1 MFVFINNSKN
11 IEIESGCYGDVIK
24 QLGQLKVA
32 IAAKVDGEH
41 YDLSAPIS
49 KGGEISAV
57 TCESEQGLEIVR
69 HSAAHLMAQA
79 IENIWSNA
87 KFGIGPCI
95 KDGFYYDV
103 ELPEGVV
110 LSEDDLPKI
119 EAEMK
124 RLAKESIPVVL
135 KEFSFEDAILFF
147 EEKKDP
153 YKLELINEIRSLAND
168 KEGKVT
174 LYFQGN
180 YVDLC
185 RGPHVPDTSWIKHF
199 KLLSVAGAYWRGKSE
214 NIMLTRIY
222 GTAFADSPSLAAYI
236 KRMEEARARD
246 HRKLGKELDLFSL
259 SEEGPGFPFF
269 HPKGMMILNKLTD
282 FWRREHRKRGYSEI
296 RTPLILDRALWL
308 RSGHWDH
315 YKDNMYF
322 TEIDER
328 PFAVK
333 PMNCPGGILVYKSR
347 MRSYRDLPMRMAE
360 LGIVHRHELSGVLHG
375 LMRVRCFT
383 QDDAHLYCQPEQI
396 KEEVIGIMNLCEY
409 IYKTVFGFNYRV
421 ELSTRPENSMGT
433 AEQWDIAENSLK
445 EALDAAGT
453 QYKLNPGDGAF
464 YGPKI
469 DFHLEDCI
477 GRTWQ
482 CGTIQLDFQM
492 PERFDLHYISHDG
505 KEHRP
510 VMLHRTVLGSL
521 ERFLGILIENF
532 AGAFP
537 FWIAPVQAKILT
549 ISDDHVAWANDV
561 EATLKEWG
569 VNVEFDRRAEKLG
582 KKIRDAEVEKIPYM
596 IIIGEKEV
604 ETKSVSVR
612 ERRGGDMGSMS
623 INELKAL
630 FDKEFDPTKLF
641 NMN

>member
-1 MFVFINNSKN
+1 MFVFNNNDKN
-11 IEIESGCYGDVIK
+11 IEIESGSYRDVIK
-24 QLGQLKVA
+24 QLGQLKIA
-32 IAAKVDGEH
+32 IAADVEGE
-41 YDLSAPIS
+41 YFDLSAPIT
-49 KGGEISAV
+49 KGGKISSI
-57 TCESEQGLEIVR
+57 TGGSEVGLDILR

-79 IENIWSNA
+79 IENIWNGA
-87 KFGIGPCI
+87 KFGVGPCI

-103 ELPEGVV
+103 ELPEGFV
-110 LSEDDLPKI
+110 LSEEDLPKI
-119 EAEMK
+119 ENEMK
-124 RLAKESIPVVL
+124 RLAKESIPVTR
-135 KEFSFEDAILFF
+135 KELSFEDAITFF
-147 EEKKDP
+147 EKKNDP
-153 YKLELINEIRSLAND
+153 YKVELINDIRSTLED
-168 KEGKVT
+168 KEGKVS
-174 LYFQGN
+174 LYFQGD

-199 KLLSVAGAYWRGKSE
+199 KLLSVAGAYWRGKSD
-214 NIMLTRIY
+214 NIMLTRVY
-222 GTAFADSPSLAAYI
+222 GTAFDDSQSLQSHL
-236 KRMEEARARD
+236 KRLEEARARD
-246 HRKLGKELDLFSL
+246 HRKLGRELDLFSIN
-259 SEEGPGFPFF
+259 EEAPGFPFI

-282 FWRREHRKRGYSEI
+282 FWRQEHHKRGYCEI
-296 RTPLILDRALWL
+296 RTPLILDRSLWI

-333 PMNCPGGILVYKSR
+333 PMNCPGGIIVYKTR
-347 MRSYRDLPMRMAE
+347 MRSYKDLPLRMAE
-360 LGIVHRHELSGVLHG
+360 LGVVHRHELSGVLYG

-409 IYKTVFGFNYRV
+409 VYKTVFGFNYHV
-421 ELSTRPENSMGT
+421 ELSTRPENHMGSV
-433 AEQWDIAENSLK
+433 EQWDIAENSLK
-445 EALDAAGT
+445 EALDAAGV
-453 QYKLNPGDGAF
+453 QFKVNHGDGAF

-469 DFHLEDCI
+469 DFQLEDCI

-492 PERFDLHYISHDG
+492 PERFDLQYIASDG

-549 ISDDHVAWANDV
+549 ISDDYIDWAKELETMLRDWGINVALD
-561 EATLKEWG
+561 G
-569 VNVEFDRRAEKLG
+569 RAEKLG
-582 KKIRDAEVEKIPYM
+582 KKIRDAQVEKIPYM
-596 IIIGEKEV
+596 LIIGEKES
-604 ETKSVSVR
+604 ENKSVSVR
-612 ERRGGDMGSMS
+612 ERSVGDMGSMTTS
-623 INELKAL
+623 ELRSL
-630 FDKEFDPTKLF
+630 FDKEFDPTK
-641 NMN
+641 

>member
-1 MFVFINNSKN
+1 MFVYNSDN
-11 IEIESGCYGDVIK
+11 VSIEIESGSYGDIIK
-24 QLGQLKVA
+24 QLGKLKIA
-32 IAAKVDGEH
+32 IAADVEGE
-41 YDLSAPIS
+41 YFDLSAPLS
-49 KGGEISAV
+49 KDGKITAITASSEI
-57 TCESEQGLEIVR
+57 GLEIVR

-79 IENIWSNA
+79 IENIWSGA

-103 ELPEGVV
+103 EMPLGVV
-110 LSEDDLPKI
+110 LNDEDLPRI

-124 RLAKESIPVVL
+124 RLSKESIPVTR
-135 KEFSFEDAILFF
+135 KELSYEDAIIFF
-147 EEKKDP
+147 EGRKDP
-153 YKLELINEIRSLAND
+153 YKVELINEIRSVSSD
-168 KEGKVT
+168 KDGKVT

-185 RGPHVPDTSWIKHF
+185 RGPHIPDTSWIKHF

-214 NIMLTRIY
+214 NIMLTRVY
-222 GTAFADSPSLAAYI
+222 GTAFADSESLALHI
-236 KRMEEARARD
+236 KRLEEARARD
-246 HRKLGKELDLFSL
+246 HRKLGRDLDLFSL
-259 SEEGPGFPFF
+259 SEEAPGFPFF

-282 FWRREHRKRGYSEI
+282 FWRREHRKRGYTEI
-296 RTPLILDRALWL
+296 RTPLILDRALWM

-333 PMNCPGGILVYKSR
+333 PMNCPGGIIVYKSR
-347 MRSYRDLPMRMAE
+347 MRSYRDLPLRMAE

-383 QDDAHLYCQPEQI
+383 QDDAHLYCRPEQI

-409 IYKTVFGFNYRV
+409 IYKTVFGFNYHV
-421 ELSTRPENSMGT
+421 ELSTCPENHMGT
-433 AEQWDIAENSLK
+433 AKQWEIAENSLK
-445 EALDAAGT
+445 EALEAAGAK
-453 QYKLNPGDGAF
+453 YKLNPGDGAF

-549 ISDDHVAWANDV
+549 ISDEYIKWARDV
-561 EATLKEWG
+561 ETILKGWG
-569 VNVEFDRRAEKLG
+569 INAEADLRAEKLG
-582 KKIRDAEVEKIPYM
+582 KKIRDAQVEKIPYM
-596 IIIGEKEV
+596 LIVGEKET
-604 ETKSVSVR
+604 ETRTISVR
-612 ERRGGDMGSMS
+612 ERSAGDIGSMTMDKLR
-623 INELKAL
+623 EL
-630 FDKEFDPTKLF
+630 FEEVFDPTK
-641 NMN
+641 